1 MASLIPNVLNDDALS
16 VLRNISRKP
25 IPRSV
30 IDPRMAKRLLKGHA
44 VNSIMLKDNSLTP
57 TEKAK
62 EHLVATGNGLRL
74 LYEAHLFH

>member
-44 VNSIMLKDNSLTP
+44 VNSIMLKGNSLTLNV
-57 TEKAK
+57 TAT
-62 EHLVATGNGLRL
+62 EHLVATANGLKL
-74 LYEAHLFH
+74 LAGKNT

>member
-30 IDPRMAKRLLKGHA
+30 IDPRMAKWLLKEHA
-44 VNSIMLKDNSLTP
+44 VNSIMLKSNSLASN
-57 TEKAK
+57 EKAK

-74 LYEAHLFH
+74 LSNAPLFH